1 MKRILTIIFTALI
14 LALAVNAKFE
24 RVNTYKGE
32 FSDVSSGA
40 WYEQDV
46 KTAFELGFMNGK
58 SENKFDPNGNA
69 SSLLPIEDERIWTVI
84 EEMLTEMQEECNADD
99 KSEEE
104 LKAELEDLINELSEM
119 LPQHKGALEAILTA
133 PDSVDYDGLRDS
145 ILKDVGDHFQE
156 P

>member
-1 MKRILTIIFTALI
+1 MEANMNQRDEDMFI
-14 LALAVNAKFE
+14 VVCND
-24 RVNTYKGE
+24 KGE
-32 FSDVSSGA
+32 EIKCEILF
-40 WYEQDV
+40 
-46 KTAFELGFMNGK
+46 TFEDTTTGK
-58 SENKFDPNGNA
+58 NYMVYTDNTEDEDGHTRVYANQFGPNGNA
-69 SSLLPIEDERIWTVI
+69 SPLLPIEDERIWAVI

-145 ILKDVGDHFQE
+145 ILKDVGDHSQE

>member
-1 MKRILTIIFTALI
+1 METNMNQRDEDMFI
-14 LALAVNAKFE
+14 VVCND
-24 RVNTYKGE
+24 KGE
-32 FSDVSSGA
+32 EIKCEVLF
-40 WYEQDV
+40 
-46 KTAFELGFMNGK
+46 TFEDTTTGK
-58 SENKFDPNGNA
+58 NYMVYTDNTEDEGGHTCVYANQFDPNGKA
-69 SSLLPIEDERIWTVI
+69 SSLLPIEDERIWNAI
-84 EEMLTEMQEECNADD
+84 EKMLTEMQEECNADD

-145 ILKDVGDHFQE
+145 ILKDVGDHSQE